1 MPREPTPPKS
11 EVLEFFSSHN
21 VPITPVM
28 AELYPPPT
36 LFWLE
41 FDLVSDGLETAAVQ
55 AMPLTM
61 YHAAETPVFKHFSS
75 LPTELRLKVWEYLI
89 VPRIVGISCYILESG
104 QPPPKQQHSANWAT
118 LPPSPPQVPILLQI
132 SHETRHLA
140 LQHYELSFQWKVP
153 LVLSS
158 QDLRPSAGLHPLPTT
173 YHTNPYPETPSA
185 SEASLPIPDPKNCS
199 PPHTYFNFALDAV
212 YLLGELEPCDSF
224 GFNSPMSY
232 FLSSRDTTRVKKVGI
247 PFRALRY
254 GATGSQQIFGT
265 LFHVV
270 DRFTTAASSS
280 ILIGVNDNDE
290 ITHSYMGGLGRLVED
305 EAMDEVEDGL
315 VDRREGLGVGARDVG
330 IRASE
335 LRRRRREMERES
347 NVLQKI
353 WGENYR
359 GSITTSKLVDCRFE
373 LLREEG
379 LERKVYEFMTGDS
392 GENVK
397 GELKEGEV
405 GKGKEREMSSGEA
418 ESAMVM

>member
-11 EVLEFFSSHN
+11 EVLEFFASLN
-21 VPITPVM
+21 VPITTEM
-28 AELYPPPT
+28 AEVYPPPT

-55 AMPLTM
+55 AMPLTI
-61 YHAAETPVFKHFSS
+61 YHAAETPVFKYFSL
-75 LPTELRLKVWEYLI
+75 LPTELRFKVWEYLI
-89 VPRIVGISCYILESG
+89 VPRIMGISCYILESG
-104 QPPPKQQHSANWAT
+104 QPSPKQQYAANWAT

-132 SHETRHLA
+132 SRETRHLA
-140 LQHYELSFQWKVP
+140 LQHYELSFEWKVP

-158 QDLRPSAGLHPLPTT
+158 PDLRPSLGLHTPTPGI
-173 YHTNPYPETPSA
+173 HRAMSSLKTPTS
-185 SEASLPIPDPKNCS
+185 SESSLPAPDPKHCS

-232 FLSSRDTTRVKKVGI
+232 FLSSRDTTRVRKVCI

-270 DRFTTAASSS
+270 DRFTTAAATSV
-280 ILIGVNDNDE
+280 LIGVNDNDE
-290 ITHSYMGGLGRLVED
+290 ITHSYTGGIGRLVED
-305 EAMDEVEDGL
+305 QSEDGGTVT
-315 VDRREGLGVGARDVG
+315 VDGTETGFGGVV
-330 IRASE
+330 RAGD

-347 NVLQKI
+347 NILQKI
-353 WGENYR
+353 WRENYR
-359 GSITTSKLVDCRFE
+359 GTLTSITTSKLVDCKFE

-379 LERKVYEFMTGDS
+379 LEREVYEFMV
-392 GENVK
+392 GEQRSK
-397 GELKEGEV
+397 TESRGGK
-405 GKGKEREMSSGEA
+405 GKGKEREGGTSSIGGES
-418 ESAMVM
+418 EMVM